1 MKTMMLNDKV
11 MRVSDERTSI
21 LNEDGWKYVPKS
33 VWKDKIRK
41 ETESTRKNKKKSK
54 KKVV

>member
-1 MKTMMLNDKV
+1 MLNDKV